1 MKKIITAILALALT
15 TLLIAGANT
24 PIDKNVMKTKT
35 ENNQQ
40 HEMAELIP
48 LPHLK
53 RLLQANKELL
63 KLTKEQKKQ
72 IKTQIY
78 EVIRADVHKAIKT
91 AEPLETKITNAVLK
105 EQKTKEDMKA
115 DIETLIDLKRT
126 ITNGHIDALNTLGKI
141 LTKEQYQQILKL
153 VATKKQEDKH

>member
-1 MKKIITAILALALT
+1 MKKIITVTLALGLT
-15 TLLIAGANT
+15 TLLIADANM
-24 PIDKNVMKTKT
+24 PMDKKIMKAKT

-40 HEMAELIP
+40 HKMAELVP

-53 RLLQANKELL
+53 RVLQANKELL

-91 AEPLETKITNAVLK
+91 AEPLEAKITNAILI

-115 DIETLIDLKRT
+115 DIEALIDIKRT

-141 LTKEQYQQILKL
+141 LTKEQYQQILEFI
-153 VATKKQEDKH
+153 ATNKEKDKH